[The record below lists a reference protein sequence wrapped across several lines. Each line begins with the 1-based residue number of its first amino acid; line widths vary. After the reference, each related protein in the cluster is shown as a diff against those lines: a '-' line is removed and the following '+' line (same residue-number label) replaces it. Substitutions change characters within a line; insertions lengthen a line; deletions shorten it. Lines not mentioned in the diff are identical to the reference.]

1 MTDANLVVSP
11 VNARARL
18 LAFISEVKTS
28 LLVEDEEMYDQQT
41 EDALIAAARRGVKVD
56 LILPQ
61 PCGSSGA
68 DANVSRLIQGAVQV
82 RYISTVYMHATMM
95 IADDMRSFV
104 GSENFSANSLDN
116 NRELGLLIA
125 DTGVIS
131 KLKQTFQQ
139 DWSDAQA
146 AI

>member
-1 MTDANLVVSP
+1 M
-11 VNARARL
+11 
-18 LAFISEVKTS
+18 
-28 LLVEDEEMYDQQT
+28 
-41 EDALIAAARRGVKVD
+41 
-56 LILPQ
+56 
-61 PCGSSGA
+61 
-68 DANVSRLIQGAVQV
+68 QV